1 MVIERTSTMTL
12 REALEKCLSE
22 TKDAEVKDHLER
34 VLAQGTDEPNCEG
47 LVEEMELA
55 IYG

>member
-1 MVIERTSTMTL
+1 MTL